1 MQVQEPRQKVIH
13 LAGMHGWMQGRKDMG
28 RHLGVSELYD
38 AARAQLWVT
47 AATLGLQGTDSI
59 S

>member
-1 MQVQEPRQKVIH
+1 VIH

-28 RHLGVSELYD
+28 RHMGVSELYD